1 MTLRSLVIL
10 CELEPDAEHYEPPT
24 KLFNGS
30 WGFCLIWLLLRCVGV
45 LRWFVKR
52 DLVERS
58 MIHECSN
65 HVHRG
70 KTQHETCSTLAV
82 HDSRTARKLKTLST
96 MTAKVVSVVHS
107 QLSDTCN
114 LHNPTKKPKN
124 QQSRKVKA
132 GMPNQK
138 HTSPNLTIT
147 R

>member
-10 CELEPDAEHYEPPT
+10 CELEPDAEHYEPLT
-24 KLFNGS
+24 KLFNGSWGFS

-82 HDSRTARKLKTLST
+82 HDSRTARKPKTLST
-96 MTAKVVSVVHS
+96 MGASIVSVPHS
-107 QLSDTCN
+107 QPSHPLKTEE
-114 LHNPTKKPKN
+114 T
-124 QQSRKVKA
+124 V
-132 GMPNQK
+132 
-138 HTSPNLTIT
+138 
-147 R
+147 